1 MSPEPKTET
10 RIVVPPGV
18 SGLLTGGLVDVTE
31 FADKPVIYE
40 IEDVKGEDHDI
51 PMPRDLPL
59 PMALAIM
66 VAHDEF
72 DAAIPEGNEAIAKA
86 WTRLLEVFA
95 VAVQIRNPDWTG
107 KRLETDIGENQMLA
121 WVNIVIERL
130 KFQQTQLSLE
140 QYLREQLQPP
150 DPDKAGKDPKAP
162 SSGSSS

>member
-1 MSPEPKTET
+1 MSEPKTEE

-18 SGLLTGGLVDVTE
+18 AGMLTGGLVDVTE

-40 IEDVKGEDHDI
+40 ISDVHGKEHEI

-59 PMALAIM
+59 PKALALT
-66 VAHDEF
+66 VARDGF
-72 DAAIPEGNEAIAKA
+72 DAAIPKGDEAIARA
-86 WTRLLEVFA
+86 WRELLDAFA
-95 VAVQIRNPDWTG
+95 SVVSIRNEGWDG
-107 KRLETDIGENQMLA
+107 ARLEADIGENQMLA

-140 QYLREQLQPP
+140 AYLREQLTPP
-150 DPDKAGKDPKAP
+150 KADKAGKDPKAP